1 MHDSLELARQ
11 DWLGTAGFD
20 RTEDH
25 WPRQWA
31 EAYLQF
37 AAGEK
42 RAWLKEQGIGFFP
55 VVGWAERGGY
65 GATGPG
71 NSVPRFHIVWG
82 TGPGIVEPFARRVRA
97 AVDAGLVELRFRH
110 RVAELVVTGGAVT
123 GVRGA
128 VLEPS
133 GVARGE
139 ASSRTEVGDFEIS
152 AQAVVV
158 TSGGIGGNH
167 DLVRR
172 TGPPGSA
179 RPRSGCSPACP
190 AHVDGHMLEATQA
203 AGASVVNE
211 DRMWHYTE
219 GIANHSPVWAR
230 HGIRILPGPS
240 SMWLDATGQRL
251 PVPLFPGFDTLG
263 TLAHI
268 GQTGHEHTWFVA
280 THKIVEKEFALSG
293 SEQNPDLTGKDMKLL
308 LNRARAGVSAPV
320 QAFLDRGEDFVV
332 ADDPARAG
340 RRDEPD
346 HRRDAASWTS
356 RRSSGRSS
364 PATARSSTRSPR
376 TCRSPPS
383 AGARNYLGDKL
394 IRVAP
399 PHRLLDPDAGPLVA
413 VRLNLL
419 TRKTLGGLETDLSG
433 RVLRPGGEVFP
444 GLYAAGEVAG
454 FGGGGMHGYRS
465 LEGTFLGGCL
475 FSGRTAG
482 RAAGGRAVTSGH
494 RGSLGRPGRRDPARQ
509 PLSGAAAARRPRRL
523 RSRAGYGR
531 PGYGYPGA
539 TATPAAVGAGAAA
552 AAAAAGAGHHQRRA
566 GVRAGRHR
574 AHRLAVRVVL
584 RLGRSTSAERQPGG
598 LRLVAGW
605 RRWPPRSP
613 CWRSSSSLGR
623 PAGRR
628 RAPGAQRAHP
638 RGLAARGRGARR
650 PDRARRLL
658 GRPAGH
664 ARERGSRAP
673 TPTAPWPRSRSSSP
687 RPRRRSRH
695 GASRAGRRWF
705 ESPHR
710 P

>member
-1 MHDSLELARQ
+1 MSTESSTDVVVVGAGLAGLVATAELADAGKRVILVDQEPEASFGGQAWWSFGGLFLIDSPEQRRLRVHDSLELARQ

-82 TGPGIVEPFARRVRA
+82 TGPGVVEPFARRVRA

-110 RVAELVVTGGAVT
+110 RVSELVVSGGAVT

-128 VLEPS
+128 VLEAS
-133 GVARGE
+133 TVARGE
-139 ASSRTEVGDFEIS
+139 ASSRTEVEPFEIS

-167 DLVRR
+167 DLVRKNWPAR
-172 TGPPGSA
+172 LGPAPQ
-179 RPRSGCSPACP
+179 RLLSGVPAS
-190 AHVDGHMLEATQA
+190 VDGHMLETTQA

-219 GIANHSPVWAR
+219 GIANHSPVWAK

-240 SMWLDATGQRL
+240 SMWLDATGTRL

-268 GQTGHEHTWFVA
+268 GTTGYEHTWFV
-280 THKIVEKEFALSG
+280 TSHKIVEKEFSLSG

-308 LNRARAGVSAPV
+308 LNRVKAGVAGPV

-332 ADDPARAG
+332 APTLPELVAGMNRITGGTPELDLAQIEREVVARD
-340 RRDEPD
+340 REIEHPFSKDMQI
-346 HRRDAASWTS
+346 
-356 RRSSGRSS
+356 
-364 PATARSSTRSPR
+364 TAIR
-376 TCRSPPS
+376 
-383 AGARNYLGDKL
+383 GARHYLGDKL

-399 PHRLLDPDAGPLVA
+399 PHRLLDPEAGPLVA

-419 TRKTLGGLETDLSG
+419 TRKSLGGLETDLSG

-454 FGGGGMHGYRS
+454 FGGGGMHGYRA

-482 RAAGGRAVTSGH
+482 RAV
-494 RGSLGRPGRRDPARQ
+494 
-509 PLSGAAAARRPRRL
+509 AAAL
-523 RSRAGYGR
+523 
-531 PGYGYPGA
+531 
-539 TATPAAVGAGAAA
+539 
-552 AAAAAGAGHHQRRA
+552 
-566 GVRAGRHR
+566 
-574 AHRLAVRVVL
+574 
-584 RLGRSTSAERQPGG
+584 
-598 LRLVAGW
+598 
-605 RRWPPRSP
+605 
-613 CWRSSSSLGR
+613 
-623 PAGRR
+623 
-628 RAPGAQRAHP
+628 
-638 RGLAARGRGARR
+638 
-650 PDRARRLL
+650 
-658 GRPAGH
+658 
-664 ARERGSRAP
+664 
-673 TPTAPWPRSRSSSP
+673 
-687 RPRRRSRH
+687 
-695 GASRAGRRWF
+695 
-705 ESPHR
+705 
-710 P
+710 